1 MSDPTQPHDEA
12 EQPVLPVTPQAA
24 TQRAEVIVDRMGE
37 RVGYLASSMA
47 QRLRIA
53 AARAREEAEDI
64 WVEAQS
70 MRRGKGA

>member
-1 MSDPTQPHDEA
+1 MSDPTQPHDET
-12 EQPVLPVTPQAA
+12 EQPVLPVAPQAA

>member
-1 MSDPTQPHDEA
+1 MSDPTQPHVET
-12 EQPVLPVTPQAA
+12 EQPVLPVTSQAA

-47 QRLRIA
+47 QRIRIA

-70 MRRGKGA
+70 MRRKKDS